1 MVVMRR
7 WWKTFLQQRARS
19 DLSEANWNKIPLD
32 ELPPLQC
39 NGLPSTDSCSQLH
52 CILLLCISITFLALH
67 EPNKTLLFCFVLGSS
82 QGEVTKHEMNLI
94 WSVAVPHVEHSSGRG
109 MHFISWIWGKSR
121 QRVRILWND
130 SSKASRTRIS
140 LWMKQFRWPMNDQ
153 WIIARVDKR
162 LNCQETWVVLSGTGV
177 DRFVVKTLNWAS

>member
-1 MVVMRR
+1 
-7 WWKTFLQQRARS
+7 
-19 DLSEANWNKIPLD
+19 
-32 ELPPLQC
+32 
-39 NGLPSTDSCSQLH
+39 
-52 CILLLCISITFLALH
+52 
-67 EPNKTLLFCFVLGSS
+67 
-82 QGEVTKHEMNLI
+82 
-94 WSVAVPHVEHSSGRG
+94 

-177 DRFVVKTLNWAS
+177 DRFVVKTLNWGSGLSFPKSFYMWTMCTRDRCTQIKLLNKDFQTSPVAERWWSSQSAFFFKSVKVVPSPLQPFHCFAKMKVTDTILSF

>member
-1 MVVMRR
+1 
-7 WWKTFLQQRARS
+7 
-19 DLSEANWNKIPLD
+19 
-32 ELPPLQC
+32 
-39 NGLPSTDSCSQLH
+39 
-52 CILLLCISITFLALH
+52 
-67 EPNKTLLFCFVLGSS
+67 
-82 QGEVTKHEMNLI
+82 MNLT
-94 WSVAVPHVEHSSGRG
+94 WSVGVPHVEHSSGRG

-177 DRFVVKTLNWAS
+177 DRFVVKTLNWGSGLSFPKSFYMWTMCTRDRCTQIKLLNKPLPLQKDDDHHSLPSSSNQSKSFLPGSSRSIVLPRWRWPIRSYPFNQPYLNQRRLR